1 MLSTLLVILL
11 IVLVVALF
19 TIYLLGHTKFRVV
32 AQTPESVA
40 VKQDTPLY
48 QASTALLD
56 APQQAEQLPTVF
68 YPLGPPHKALLARMQ
83 LMEQATDTLDI
94 KYYMIHG
101 DDTGHAFFGAML
113 SALKRGV
120 KVRLIMDDI
129 DTLKREPNFIRL
141 VNDYDNLQVR
151 IFNPL
156 YLRNWR
162 EPEFLA
168 RFFRV
173 TRRMHNK
180 SFTADGIAS
189 VLGGRNIGNE
199 YFNINTDA
207 AFADFDILFAGGVAA
222 DVTEAFNN
230 YWYRGTTFNI
240 SQLGQPAADASYQ
253 EWLQT
258 LEERYQ
264 SLRQQFVEDE
274 QAEQVVQQLLDQTLD
289 VRQTDAQL
297 IYDPSQ
303 KILSSP
309 FGTEEGNMADQ
320 VTDLLESAE
329 GDLMIT
335 SPYFIPSDS
344 GLALLK
350 RLNDKGVRVTVL
362 TNSFSA
368 NDVSAVHAAYLTY
381 RPKLLD
387 MGVELYELKVPDN
400 ESNPDWTL
408 LGSHRSSLHAKAF
421 FMDNKR
427 IFAGSFNLDPRSAVH
442 NTEMGVIFDNKDF
455 ADYTVDELRNY
466 AEHNAYRVTRNQDGK
481 LQWEETDG
489 EGHVTLHTKEPRMSV
504 KDYIFVRT
512 ISFLPVHWLL

>member
-1 MLSTLLVILL
+1 MLGTLLLILL
-11 IVLVVALF
+11 LALVVALLA
-19 TIYLLGHTKFRVV
+19 IYLLGRAKFRVV
-32 AQTPESVA
+32 AQTPEPVE
-40 VKQDTPLY
+40 VKQDTPFY
-48 QASTALLD
+48 QASTTLLD
-56 APQQAEQLPTVF
+56 SSKQAELPTAF

-83 LMEQATDTLDI
+83 LMENAQHTLDI
-94 KYYMIHG
+94 KYYMVHG

-113 SALKRGV
+113 DALKRGV

-141 VNDYDNLQVR
+141 VGEYDNLQVR

-189 VLGGRNIGNE
+189 ILGGRNIGNE

-207 AFADFDILFAGGVAA
+207 AFADFDFLFIGNVAA
-222 DVTEAFNN
+222 KVTKAFND
-230 YWYRGTTFNI
+230 YWYSGVTFDI
-240 SQLGQPAADASYQ
+240 EKLGQAADDETYKD
-253 EWLQT
+253 WLQT

-264 SLRQQFVEDE
+264 TLRAQFVEE
-274 QAEQVVQQLLDQTLD
+274 EEQVVTQLLDKTLD
-289 VRQTDAQL
+289 AHQTDAEV
-297 IYDPSQ
+297 IYDPAK

-309 FGTEEGNMADQ
+309 FATDDGNMADQ
-320 VTDLLESAE
+320 VIELLDSAE
-329 GDLMIT
+329 NDLMIT
-335 SPYFIPSDS
+335 TPYFIPSDS
-344 GLALLK
+344 GLDLLK
-350 RLNDKGVRVTVL
+350 RLHDRGVRITVL

-387 MGVELYELKVPDN
+387 LGVELYELKVPDN

-421 FMDNKR
+421 FIDNKR

-442 NTEMGVIFDNKDF
+442 NTEMGVIFDNEAF
-455 ADYTVDELRNY
+455 ADYTVNELRRY
-466 AEHNAYRVTRNQDGK
+466 AEHNAYRVTRNEAGK

-489 EGHVTLHTKEPRMSV
+489 KGNVTLHTKEPRMSV
-504 KDYIFVRT
+504 KDYVFIRT